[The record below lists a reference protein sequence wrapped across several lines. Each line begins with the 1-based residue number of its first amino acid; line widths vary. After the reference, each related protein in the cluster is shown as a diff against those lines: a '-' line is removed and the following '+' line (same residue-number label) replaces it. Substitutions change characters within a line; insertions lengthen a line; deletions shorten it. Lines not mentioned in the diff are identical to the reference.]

1 MVVEKKMNRFGNS
14 VSKIDFSKV
23 PSKYNETKVA
33 KMLKFLKVSNM
44 VKRNSSILNFE
55 EIFEK
60 FATNILKNE
69 KYEKIYSNLSKIR
82 ISETERLEKYFL
94 NVFKKFI
101 KTNYGEEIN
110 KFSKYQELL
119 EKTNPYLK

>member
-1 MVVEKKMNRFGNS
+1 MNRFGNS